1 MNNEDNI
8 KLLARLYAHEL
19 VIRDLL
25 VLRFI
30 GAPDPIKALE
40 VFGAN
45 LAPTTTAAAIPGI
58 AADRADALAP
68 LIAEVA
74 AAIVGSAK
82 ATLQSLRG
90 SNAPG

>member
-1 MNNEDNI
+1 MNDENTL
-8 KLLARLYAHEL
+8 KLLARLCAHEL

-45 LAPTTTAAAIPGI
+45 LAPTRWRHSSRRSRQRSSA
-58 AADRADALAP
+58 RRKRRCNHS
-68 LIAEVA
+68 VA
-74 AAIVGSAK
+74 AMRPDSSPD
-82 ATLQSLRG
+82 TRRLPLR
-90 SNAPG
+90 SPA

>member
-1 MNNEDNI
+1 MNDENTL
-8 KLLARLYAHEL
+8 KLLARLCAHEL

-45 LAPTTTAAAIPGI
+45 LAPTTTAAVIPGI
-58 AADRADALAP
+58 AADRTDALAQ
-68 LIAEVA
+68 LIEEATAE
-74 AAIVGSAK
+74 IVGMAR

-90 SNAPG
+90 GNAAG